1 MQTNKISI
9 TRNYLLYVLLAVAL
23 FFSYRTIFRYG
34 CSNLSNTFICQLT
47 LFFSILVYITIRP
60 SKQFLVSYIP
70 ITLLYLLIPVW
81 DFYGTDIYQRD
92 GMDVP
97 LEETIVLTINAIDG
111 SMNDRE
117 LGY

>member
-34 CSNLSNTFICQLT
+34 CYNLSNTFICQLT

-81 DFYGTDIYQRD
+81 EFMCGHKIAAHEF
-92 GMDVP
+92 
-97 LEETIVLTINAIDG
+97 LASFLLG
-111 SMNDRE
+111 SFFTSPFCI
-117 LGY
+117 